1 MAADSL
7 LVNGARGD
15 PADGFCRALMMSL
28 AAALMVSTDDAV
40 GMVTFVGNQAERVAD
55 ACAAG
60 FPHPDDAASAGV
72 EGGGDVPTVDGVWIP
87 AFAL

>member
-7 LVNGARGD
+7 SVRGARGD

-40 GMVTFVGNQAERVAD
+40 GMVTLVGNQLSVLQMRVLRVFHIQIA
-55 ACAAG
+55 
-60 FPHPDDAASAGV
+60 
-72 EGGGDVPTVDGVWIP
+72 
-87 AFAL
+87 